1 MEDRYRVP
9 GAFIDYV
16 GDTSWFDCAEA
27 QHAIWA
33 LMPNSLQKEW
43 YGVDTENSPNSQS
56 KSTPGSFPQS
66 SQSSLEQDIVIAVMG
81 VTGAGKSTFIKTV
94 SGRNDVVVGDNLSSE
109 TQEVHA
115 YEFGHK
121 GRTYI
126 LVDTPGFDDT
136 NRQDSEIIE
145 QILGWIK
152 TSLLEGTRLNGVIY
166 LHRISDPRMGGTA
179 LRNNRM
185 FRKLVGADSL
195 KNVILATTFWEGIPP
210 HIGAHRENELCSN
223 PDFWGGMLERGA
235 KMAKLTRSRESALA
249 VLEQIS
255 GDETIVL
262 DDESVLRE
270 QREALE
276 AIQKKMEEEKEAA
289 RQQMEMEVRQA
300 RIEAARKLAREKEE
314 LRKQREREERARRAE
329 ELRLEMQRK
338 AARERYERELEE
350 ARKEAARQQERLR
363 RDKLEMERKAREERE
378 RLKRMEEEAA
388 AEIVRQ
394 RQEYQQNY
402 VCTGVRPQWPCDKC
416 KGRVQ
421 RYTTYYHCHFCDSDR
436 YFQCGGCGNDC
447 GEATHPYMVK
457 RDSEDCVVM

>member
-1 MEDRYRVP
+1 M
-9 GAFIDYV
+9 
-16 GDTSWFDCAEA
+16 
-27 QHAIWA
+27 
-33 LMPNSLQKEW
+33 
-43 YGVDTENSPNSQS
+43 
-56 KSTPGSFPQS
+56 
-66 SQSSLEQDIVIAVMG
+66 
-81 VTGAGKSTFIKTV
+81 
-94 SGRNDVVVGDNLSSE
+94 
-109 TQEVHA
+109 
-115 YEFGHK
+115 
-121 GRTYI
+121 
-126 LVDTPGFDDT
+126 
-136 NRQDSEIIE
+136 
-145 QILGWIK
+145 
-152 TSLLEGTRLNGVIY
+152 LEGTRLNGVIY

-421 RYTTYYHCHFCDSDR
+421 RYTTYYRKSILIRCD
-436 YFQCGGCGNDC
+436 
-447 GEATHPYMVK
+447 
-457 RDSEDCVVM
+457 